1 MGNEGWVAGGQ
12 RDCRSGG
19 WRAAGGGGGGRAE
32 GPPGRLAPASPSLD
46 AHLTFLKR
54 PLGSVNRAAAS
65 FRLCDGSR
73 AVGTCLSSQ
82 PRSQLKRSAPSARTG
97 LHGPAT
103 GPARTA
109 AHAGR
114 RQGLPID
121 RQCSQDNSQQPC
133 RTPTATATWRRG
145 RPPCECAQLVRQH
158 QIVAYG
164 AAAVCRSL
172 QQPRS
177 GSLARSSGARG
188 ALAVAPAFPSLASWL
203 LLLPAYTK
211 RRRTPPDAA
220 PSAAAAAAAAPLLPP
235 PCPPAS
241 LPLSAAALQPP
252 A

>member
-1 MGNEGWVAGGQ
+1 MGCWWATRLPQRRLAG
-12 RDCRSGG
+12 CRRWGRRQGRGPS
-19 WRAAGGGGGGRAE
+19 RAAG
-32 GPPGRLAPASPSLD
+32 PSLTVPGRSLYVSQAAPGECKP
-46 AHLTFLKR
+46 
-54 PLGSVNRAAAS
+54 RAAAS

-158 QIVAYG
+158 QIVACG

-177 GSLARSSGARG
+177 GSLARSNGARG

-211 RRRTPPDAA
+211 RRRTPPAAA
-220 PSAAAAAAAAPLLPP
+220 PSAAAAAAAPPLLPP